1 MWRVWR
7 KPHNLVLFSAKRIKM
22 WSPRLLHLELKSNK
36 EKNGRLS
43 KVYIPGVYIGNYVMT
58 RVQDKGK
65 SKVPVPSISQPYIE
79 NK

>member
-43 KVYIPGVYIGNYVMT
+43 RVYIPGVYIGNYVYDESPG
-58 RVQDKGK
+58 QGQKQG
-65 SKVPVPSISQPYIE
+65 SSSQYFPAVYR
-79 NK
+79 K